1 MKVTIPCVCGSHDE
15 DTITLRER
23 LGFVEASAIRNGIA
37 IRRAESGD
45 DLETGEILAIL
56 TEGYILYG
64 VESWSLKEAGK
75 ALPVTRANIRR
86 LILANWEVASVLADA
101 ADEAYASAVMLPLLA
116 RASTSSRPTPTD
128 ASTSPSQ
135 PSLTQPPKPS
145 RRSSISTIPTDDT
158 ATTTSRPGGGSRSS
172 QSSTSAA

>member
-1 MKVTIPCVCGSHDE
+1 MEVKIPCVCGNHDE
-15 DTITLRER
+15 DTITLREK

-64 VESWSLKEAGK
+64 VESWSIKE
-75 ALPVTRANIRR
+75 PVTRANIRR
-86 LILANWEVASVLADA
+86 LILANWEAASVLADA
-101 ADEAYASAVMLPLLA
+101 ADEAYSSAVMLPLLA
-116 RASTSSRPTPTD
+116 RASTSSRPTPTNG
-128 ASTSPSQ
+128 STSPS
-135 PSLTQPPKPS
+135 PSSPTPPPKPS
-145 RRSSISTIPTDDT
+145 KRSSISTIPTDDT
-158 ATTTSRPGGGSRSS
+158 ATITSRPGGDSRSS

>member
-1 MKVTIPCVCGSHDE
+1 MEVKIPCVCGSHDE

-23 LGFVEASAIRNGIA
+23 LGFVEALAIRNGIA

-64 VESWSLKEAGK
+64 VESWSIKE
-75 ALPVTRANIRR
+75 PVTRANIRR

-101 ADEAYASAVMLPLLA
+101 ADEAYSSAVMLPLLA

-128 ASTSPSQ
+128 ASTSPS
-135 PSLTQPPKPS
+135 PSSPTSPRRPS
-145 RRSSISTIPTDDT
+145 KRSSISTIPTDDT
-158 ATTTSRPGGGSRSS
+158 ATITSRPGGGSRSS

>member
-1 MKVTIPCVCGSHDE
+1 MDVTIPCVCGSHDE
-15 DTITLRER
+15 DTVHLRER

-37 IRRAESGD
+37 LRRADSDE

-64 VESWSLKEAGK
+64 VESWSLKESGK

-86 LILANWEVASVLADA
+86 LILANWEAASIVADA

-116 RASTSSRPTPTD
+116 RASTSSRPTPTN
-128 ASTSPSQ
+128 ASTSPNP
-135 PSLTQPPKPS
+135 PSPTPRPKPS

-158 ATTTSRPGGGSRSS
+158 ATITSRPGGGSRSS